1 MFAALQ
7 VYRGVVGV
15 SGGGAAAVGD
25 VVVLLLP
32 RNAIGVI
39 LARGLASPQ
48 RLQGRGPTLAREE
61 AGELVTHVGGVA
73 ARGGVALQSGRAA
86 GVRKVG
92 LGPIHVVMERAAIGR
107 GQRTTRTVNGQSGV

>member
-15 SGGGAAAVGD
+15 GGGGAAAVGD

-107 GQRTTRTVNGQSGV
+107 GQRTTRAVGGQNGV